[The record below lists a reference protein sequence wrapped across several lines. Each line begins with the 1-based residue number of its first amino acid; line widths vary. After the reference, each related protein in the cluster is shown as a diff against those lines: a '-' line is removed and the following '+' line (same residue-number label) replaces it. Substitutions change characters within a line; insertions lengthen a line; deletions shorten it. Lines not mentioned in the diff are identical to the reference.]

1 MLRIPL
7 PSATHSGAYI
17 PEDDGFALCT
27 VRGGEGH
34 THSRL
39 YACTAR
45 EEAKRLLRGLPLSIA
60 LLSIW
65 GASLLPIDSFLS
77 IPTCTASHAWFS
89 PLGDFGSG
97 VSPHKS
103 VSLYKSVSPTK
114 KITALGT
121 GGDEGFEEGGHA
133 GFGGFGF
140 CQYLF
145 MDEW

>member
-45 EEAKRLLRGLPLSIA
+45 KEAKLLLRGLLLSIA

-77 IPTCTASHAWFS
+77 IPTCSTLHAWQAQRRLWAWPS
-89 PLGDFGSG
+89 PPRGTKCHG
-97 VSPHKS
+97 VREAPERIS
-103 VSLYKSVSPTK
+103 
-114 KITALGT
+114 A
-121 GGDEGFEEGGHA
+121 GDER
-133 GFGGFGF
+133 
-140 CQYLF
+140 CKPSTTTQ
-145 MDEW
+145 

>member
-7 PSATHSGAYI
+7 

-45 EEAKRLLRGLPLSIA
+45 EEVKRLLRGLPLSIA

-65 GASLLPIDSFLS
+65 GASLLPIDPFLS
-77 IPTCTASHAWFS
+77 IPTCTASHASVFAIRR
-89 PLGDFGSG
+89 FG
-97 VSPHKS
+97 V
-103 VSLYKSVSPTK
+103 
-114 KITALGT
+114 
-121 GGDEGFEEGGHA
+121 
-133 GFGGFGF
+133 
-140 CQYLF
+140 
-145 MDEW
+145 

>member
-45 EEAKRLLRGLPLSIA
+45 EEPKRLLRGLSLSIA

-65 GASLLPIDSFLS
+65 GASLLPIDSYLS
-77 IPTCTASHAWFS
+77 VVTCSAFAVRRFRDQAPMGVALPPRSHHTT
-89 PLGDFGSG
+89 P
-97 VSPHKS
+97 P
-103 VSLYKSVSPTK
+103 YKKRAP
-114 KITALGT
+114 G
-121 GGDEGFEEGGHA
+121 
-133 GFGGFGF
+133 
-140 CQYLF
+140 
-145 MDEW
+145 

>member
-45 EEAKRLLRGLPLSIA
+45 DEAKGLLRGLPYLSLSCLFGALACYLSILA
-60 LLSIW
+60 YPL
-65 GASLLPIDSFLS
+65 
-77 IPTCTASHAWFS
+77 SHARFS
-89 PLGDFGSG
+89 PLGDFG
-97 VSPHKS
+97 V
-103 VSLYKSVSPTK
+103 
-114 KITALGT
+114 ALPPR
-121 GGDEGFEEGGHA
+121 GGDKSHSKGA
-133 GFGGFGF
+133 A
-140 CQYLF
+140 
-145 MDEW
+145 

>member
-34 THSRL
+34 AHRHL
-39 YACTAR
+39 CACTAR
-45 EEAKRLLRGLPLSIA
+45 KEAKRLLRGRLLSIA

-77 IPTCTASHAWFS
+77 IPTYSTLPAWQAQKH
-89 PLGDFGSG
+89 L
-97 VSPHKS
+97 
-103 VSLYKSVSPTK
+103 
-114 KITALGT
+114 
-121 GGDEGFEEGGHA
+121 
-133 GFGGFGF
+133 
-140 CQYLF
+140 
-145 MDEW
+145 